1 LKLDQVQVRVAER
14 SEESLHRR
22 LMTEHH
28 YLGYLPKIGQT
39 LWYVATY
46 HDQWI
51 ALLTFSA
58 AAWKCAVR
66 DQWIGWDLHHQYGL
80 RPFKTDRQSTARFF
94 NPPRL
99 APP

>member
-1 LKLDQVQVRVAER
+1 MNLDEVRVGVVER
-14 SEESLHRR
+14 SEEALHRR

-28 YLGYLPKIGQT
+28 YLGYLPKIGHT

-46 HDQWI
+46 QDQWI

-66 DQWIGWDLHHQYGL
+66 DQWIGWEFRHQYDY
-80 RPFKTDRQSTARFF
+80 DRLKL
-94 NPPRL
+94 L
-99 APP
+99 ANNSR